1 MDYCQTVYGT
11 GDNDMPATH
20 FTRRQ
25 LVQYMAAMSVLSA
38 LPTSLL
44 AQIITR
50 QPPKSPFDEDDTAET
65 VTEGLDLSG
74 KTYAI
79 TGANSG
85 LGYETMRV
93 LALRGAH
100 VVGIA
105 RTRTKAEKACSSVEG
120 ETTPEYLD
128 LAEWESVVAC
138 AGRIR
143 DLGVPLDGLITNAGI
158 MALPELEL
166 VNGVERQFAVNHLGH
181 FILINQ
187 LQDSVLAAP
196 QGRFVMLSSRAHLA
210 AENGIEFDNL
220 DGSQHYDPWAAY
232 GVSKLANALCSR
244 ELARR
249 ISHTEAT
256 SNSVH
261 PGVIQTNL
269 GKHLPP
275 WQQTAAKYLGWIFM
289 KTIPE
294 GAATQTYVATNP
306 ALTGVRGFY
315 FADCQIN
322 EGETPYLYD
331 DAMAKQLWSVSEEL
345 TRPYLPVTR
354 TA

>member
-1 MDYCQTVYGT
+1 MT
-11 GDNDMPATH
+11 NLSI
-20 FTRRQ
+20 TRRQ
-25 LVQYMAAMSVLSA
+25 AMQRLACVSVLSA
-38 LPTSLL
+38 LPASAL
-44 AQIITR
+44 AELTTR
-50 QPPKSPFDEDDTAET
+50 APKPGPFDEDATAEE

-93 LALRGAH
+93 LTLRGAH
-100 VVGIA
+100 VIGIA
-105 RTRTKAEKACSSVEG
+105 RTQEKADKACASIEG
-120 ETTPEYLD
+120 ETTPVFLD
-128 LAEWESVVAC
+128 LAEWDSVVAC
-138 AGRIR
+138 ADRIKAM
-143 DLGVPLDGLITNAGI
+143 GIPLDGLITNAGI

-166 VNGVERQFAVNHLGH
+166 VNGVEKQFAVNHLGH
-181 FILINQ
+181 FILVNQ
-187 LQDSVLAAP
+187 LEETVVAAP
-196 QGRFVMLSSRAHLA
+196 QGRFVMLSSLAHRR

-220 DGSQHYDPWAAY
+220 DGSKHYDPWGAY

-244 ELARR
+244 EMAAR
-249 ISHTEAT
+249 ISHTQAT

-275 WQQTAAKYLGWIFM
+275 WQQTAAKYLGWMFM

-306 ALTGVRGFY
+306 ELEGVRGYY
-315 FADCQIN
+315 FADCQVN

-331 DAMAKQLWSVSEEL
+331 DAMAAKLWQVSAEL
-345 TRPYLPVTR
+345 TRDYLPTTR
-354 TA
+354 SV

>member
-1 MDYCQTVYGT
+1 MT
-11 GDNDMPATH
+11 NLS

-25 LVQYMAAMSVLSA
+25 AMQRLACLSVLSA
-38 LPTSLL
+38 LPASAL
-44 AQIITR
+44 AELITR
-50 QPPKSPFDEDDTAET
+50 APKPGPFDEDATAEE

-93 LALRGAH
+93 LTLRGAH
-100 VVGIA
+100 VIGIA
-105 RTRTKAEKACSSVEG
+105 RTQEKADKACASIEG
-120 ETTPEYLD
+120 ETTPVFLD
-128 LAEWESVVAC
+128 LAEWDSVVAC
-138 AGRIR
+138 AERIKAM
-143 DLGVPLDGLITNAGI
+143 GVPLDGLITNAGI

-166 VNGVERQFAVNHLGH
+166 VNGVEKQFAVNHLGH
-181 FILINQ
+181 FILVNQ
-187 LQDSVLAAP
+187 LEETVLAAP
-196 QGRFVMLSSRAHLA
+196 QGRFVMLSSLAHRR

-220 DGSQHYDPWAAY
+220 DGSKHYDPWSAY

-244 ELARR
+244 EMAAR

-269 GKHLPP
+269 GKHLPS
-275 WQQTAAKYLGWIFM
+275 WQQTAAKYLGWMFM
-289 KTIPE
+289 KDIPE

-306 ALTGVRGFY
+306 DLEGVRGYY
-315 FADCQIN
+315 FADCQVN
-322 EGETPYLYD
+322 EGETPYIYD
-331 DAMAKQLWSVSEEL
+331 DAMAARLWQVSEGL
-345 TRPYLPVTR
+345 TRDYLPTTR
-354 TA
+354 SA